1 MLQLFVMY
9 VFQLRLTKQDNYTV
23 PQHKATFLFY
33 TNLYAMLRMRVML
46 QASVS
51 ETKMHW
57 HPFIDG

>member
-46 QASVS
+46 TSLCLRDHNAL
-51 ETKMHW
+51 TPIH
-57 HPFIDG
+57 

>member
-51 ETKMHW
+51 ETKMH
-57 HPFIDG
+57 